1 MPVYNCPMC
10 GYSTKIKTHMRNHF
24 NRQVTCKPLHEDLN
38 ISQCCILVLGEKS
51 DNISS
56 KYLILPEKCLISK
69 PECLI
74 LPEKCLNL
82 PEKCLILP
90 ENCLILPE
98 NDKSTVDQ
106 GILEIKPPKK
116 IKRRKKVECPFC
128 NKIYSRKDNL
138 KVHIETSCREYNIDY
153 NLDNNLEENS
163 SEETESVQSNSLN
176 IMNIP
181 IVATDTIT
189 NLKTQLDY
197 EKKLREKDREHIEGL
212 KKQVE
217 MLLDKVGDTYN
228 TNTYNIVIKPFGEEN
243 TSYITGDIVR
253 KIIKDG
259 PYSSIP
265 KLLEYIH
272 FNPEHKENHNIKI
285 TNKKQPYAQIFNGKK
300 WLLQDKKQTIED
312 MSDKAF
318 TIINKHYYGAND
330 YMNKF
335 KTEYTGCN
343 LDLNKR
349 LMRDVELSILNS
361 QKNILTK

>member
-1 MPVYNCPMC
+1 MPIYTCPRC
-10 GYSTKIKTHMRNHF
+10 IYSTKIKTHMRNHF
-24 NRQVTCKPLHEDLN
+24 NRIVTCSPTAKDIN
-38 ISQCCILVLGEKS
+38 IPECYRVVLGEK
-51 DNISS
+51 DPNIS
-56 KYLILPEKCLISK
+56 KNYLILPEKSLIL
-69 PECLI
+69 PENSLILPENSLI
-74 LPEKCLNL
+74 LPEKSNNIRKYKKNSGNL
-82 PEKCLILP
+82 TIF
-90 ENCLILPE
+90 N
-98 NDKSTVDQ
+98 
-106 GILEIKPPKK
+106 KK
-116 IKRRKKVECPFC
+116 NPNKLKRRKQVECPFC

-138 KVHIETSCREYNIDY
+138 KVHIENSCSEYSFDEIDNRKTNIKSTFDINTS
-153 NLDNNLEENS
+153 
-163 SEETESVQSNSLN
+163 
-176 IMNIP
+176 
-181 IVATDTIT
+181 TIT
-189 NLKTQLDY
+189 NDTIINLKNQLDY

-285 TNKKQPYAQIFNGKK
+285 TNKKQPYAHIFNGEK

-335 KTEYTGCN
+335 KSEYTEYN

-361 QKNILTK
+361 QEKIINN